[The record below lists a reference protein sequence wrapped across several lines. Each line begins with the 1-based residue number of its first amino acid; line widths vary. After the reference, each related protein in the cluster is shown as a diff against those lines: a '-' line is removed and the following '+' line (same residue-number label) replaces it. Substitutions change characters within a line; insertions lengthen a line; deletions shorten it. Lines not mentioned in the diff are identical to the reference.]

1 MLKSS
6 PVSSG
11 RRAVGHTS
19 LDSFEKV
26 TNNLKSINNV
36 GSSTLFEVRDSSLSI
51 SKDVFDVIEAFKD
64 ISESLSVES
73 TFENTF
79 DNFLDLDHIKL
90 DFVFRFLESVMFVVV
105 VFFVLVFFV
114 VWSVV
119 WSVVLL
125 LGFPLDLIKLL
136 EI

>member
-1 MLKSS
+1 
-6 PVSSG
+6 
-11 RRAVGHTS
+11 
-19 LDSFEKV
+19 
-26 TNNLKSINNV
+26 V
-36 GSSTLFEVRDSSLSI
+36 GSSTLLEVRDSSLSI

-79 DNFLDLDHIKL
+79 DDFLNLDHIKL
-90 DFVFRFLESVMFVVV
+90 DFVFRSLESVMFVVV